1 MTLFGIEITGEH
13 ARFAVL
19 AFSTLVAALGFVAGR
34 WSRHRGR
41 VSFKQEDLVAST
53 VVTELYGIERR
64 ADGSSVLHIVT
75 QGGTVS
81 IDRVFTNPDLM
92 HHVQRA
98 AKRHPGL
105 LQLKDP
111 VAHRMMMDEGKDRI
125 TGLDPKANL
134 DFIHGRPTRNDEVL
148 FGFAAY
154 KEANGD
160 RTRALHDEVGRL
172 VQMVISVEH
181 VHLLADADFA
191 QALKVQHAGYQPRAV
206 RLHQFARE
214 WLRLE
219 TLPHAQRSGATD
231 KIWHVTVRTSLT

>member
-13 ARFAVL
+13 ARLAIL
-19 AFSTLVAALGFVAGR
+19 AFSTLFASLGFFAGR
-34 WSRHRGR
+34 WSRHRSR
-41 VSFKQEDLVAST
+41 VSFKREDLVAST
-53 VVTELYGIERR
+53 VVTELYGIEQG
-64 ADGSSVLHIVT
+64 ADGSFVLHIIT
-75 QGGTVS
+75 QGGTEP
-81 IDRVFTNPDLM
+81 IERVFTNPELM

-98 AKRHPGL
+98 ANRHPGL
-105 LQLKDP
+105 IQLKDP

-134 DFIHGRPTRNDEVL
+134 DFMHGRPTRDDEVL

-172 VQMVISVEH
+172 VQMVISMRH
-181 VHLLADADFA
+181 VGLLADPEFA
-191 QALKVQHAGYQPRAV
+191 RQLKVQHAGYKPRAL
-206 RLHQFARE
+206 RLHDFAKE

-219 TLPHAQRSGATD
+219 TLPHSERSGATD
-231 KIWHVTVRTSLT
+231 KIWHVTVRTALS